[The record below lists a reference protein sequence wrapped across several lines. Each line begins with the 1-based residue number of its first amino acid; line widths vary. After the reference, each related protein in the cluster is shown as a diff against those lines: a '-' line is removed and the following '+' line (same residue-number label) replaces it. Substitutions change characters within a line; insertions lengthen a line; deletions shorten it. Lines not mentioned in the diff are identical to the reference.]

1 MAVASGPDN
10 TPLPGTVFTPRQ
22 VRVLKIAV
30 IAMGVLLVAG
40 FAFVL
45 AAIVYQAS
53 RLGKPTATGAGTAPV
68 DATVSQP
75 MALPDGLVSELPI
88 PLGAEVTTLA
98 LDGDRL
104 AVHLKSQGAAEIA
117 VIDLATGKVVARV
130 KLKPDQ

>member
-1 MAVASGPDN
+1 MAVISEPDN

-30 IAMGVLLVAG
+30 IVMGLLLVGG

-53 RLGKPTATGAGTAPV
+53 QGGQDRAAAGTGVAGVEAELAIPK
-68 DATVSQP
+68 DATVTS
-75 MALPDGLVSELPI
+75 LS
-88 PLGAEVTTLA
+88 

-104 AVHLKSQGAAEIA
+104 ALHLNSAAGPEIA
-117 VIDLATGKVVARV
+117 VIDLKSGKVVARIR
-130 KLKPDQ
+130 LRASQ